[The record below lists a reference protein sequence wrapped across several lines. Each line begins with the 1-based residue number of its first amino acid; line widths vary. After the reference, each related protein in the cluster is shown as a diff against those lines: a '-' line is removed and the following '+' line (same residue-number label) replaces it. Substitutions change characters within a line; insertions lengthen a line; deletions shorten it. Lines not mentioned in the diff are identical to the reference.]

1 MALKQLIKTQMKWR
15 KKTQK
20 CVEIATATKIRINVI
35 EKKNV
40 RNCGFLLDQY
50 ARGRVLTQ
58 VPQAHERGS
67 LFIFCHVTGLFCLP
81 TVSVQSHRLHQE
93 VYKLSFYEFPKPVK
107 VKFRQATWP

>member
-20 CVEIATATKIRINVI
+20 WVEIETATKIRTNVI

-40 RNCGFLLDQY
+40 RNCGFLLNQY

-58 VPQAHERGS
+58 VAQAYKGES
-67 LFIFCHVTGLFCLP
+67 LLRNRNIGDP
-81 TVSVQSHRLHQE
+81 R
-93 VYKLSFYEFPKPVK
+93 
-107 VKFRQATWP
+107 

>member
-20 CVEIATATKIRINVI
+20 WVEIETATKIRINVI

-58 VPQAHERGS
+58 VPQAYERGS
-67 LFIFCHVTGLFCLP
+67 LCVTEILETLDSRTRTTESTCSLKVFPRILKNRHPG
-81 TVSVQSHRLHQE
+81 
-93 VYKLSFYEFPKPVK
+93 KLDCTSFH
-107 VKFRQATWP
+107 